1 MSDRDVEPG
10 PDFTP
15 LCNFCCQTAVLS
27 EEAFGMSQRPDLQAL
42 GLLDRR
48 GILEK
53 LCLVWYLEQKR
64 GKPRDR
70 VWGGDLLC
78 AVHPGLNFWAP
89 DPKLASFPLMLVL
102 PSIEYTRCGL
112 SSLHLIATTAPA
124 PNMGKVSIER
134 VTQQAL
140 VHGFNSLVT

>member
-1 MSDRDVEPG
+1 MLVSLAPNLAESVCVWGGGRIHKKQRRDVEPG

-53 LCLVWYLEQKR
+53 LCLV
-64 GKPRDR
+64 
-70 VWGGDLLC
+70 
-78 AVHPGLNFWAP
+78 
-89 DPKLASFPLMLVL
+89 
-102 PSIEYTRCGL
+102 
-112 SSLHLIATTAPA
+112 
-124 PNMGKVSIER
+124 
-134 VTQQAL
+134 
-140 VHGFNSLVT
+140 

>member
-1 MSDRDVEPG
+1 MVLIVFGQLTNLILFCNTFYVTFLFPLETPHILTLGVISSALTGLARGGGRIHKKQRRDVEPG

-53 LCLVWYLEQKR
+53 LCLV
-64 GKPRDR
+64 
-70 VWGGDLLC
+70 
-78 AVHPGLNFWAP
+78 
-89 DPKLASFPLMLVL
+89 
-102 PSIEYTRCGL
+102 
-112 SSLHLIATTAPA
+112 
-124 PNMGKVSIER
+124 
-134 VTQQAL
+134 
-140 VHGFNSLVT
+140 

>member
-1 MSDRDVEPG
+1 MGTFLLVYPHGRWLRGVGAGRASGGQEGWPEVAGPSPLIHKKQRRDVEPG

-53 LCLVWYLEQKR
+53 LCLV
-64 GKPRDR
+64 
-70 VWGGDLLC
+70 
-78 AVHPGLNFWAP
+78 
-89 DPKLASFPLMLVL
+89 
-102 PSIEYTRCGL
+102 
-112 SSLHLIATTAPA
+112 
-124 PNMGKVSIER
+124 
-134 VTQQAL
+134 
-140 VHGFNSLVT
+140 